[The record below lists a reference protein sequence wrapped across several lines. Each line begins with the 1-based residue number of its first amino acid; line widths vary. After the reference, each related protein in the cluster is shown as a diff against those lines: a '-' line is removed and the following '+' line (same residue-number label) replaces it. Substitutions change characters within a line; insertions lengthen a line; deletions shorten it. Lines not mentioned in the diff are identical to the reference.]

1 MSGMKLNDLDF
12 IRLLPLF
19 MRDDAAVQGL
29 AKSLDEIIPQLSE
42 SLKQLTT
49 WDHIDQL
56 SEKELDDLAWELNI
70 LWYDQAADIAAKR
83 DVVKNSDK
91 VYQHLGTKWAV
102 ENVIRSYFG
111 NGHIKEWF
119 EYDGEPGRFRI
130 HSNNPEITGD
140 RLASFLNL
148 VYKVK
153 RASAKLEA
161 VYIDLES
168 NGAIT
173 YGAASEMAG
182 AMDVWPLVIREIEST
197 GALTYGAGAQRDGRL
212 KVYPLAAKSIETD
225 GETGFTGAQVY
236 GLTLEIYPQGGNVN
250 G

>member
-1 MSGMKLNDLDF
+1 MSMKLNDLDF

-29 AKSLDEIIPQLSE
+29 AKGLDEIIPQLSE
-42 SLKQLTT
+42 SVKHLTT

-56 SEKELDDLAWELNI
+56 SETELDELAWELSI
-70 LWYDQAADIAAKR
+70 LWYDHAADIAAKR

-130 HSNNPEITGD
+130 HSTNPEITGP
-140 RLASFLNL
+140 RLAAFLNL

-168 NGAIT
+168 SGAIT

-182 AMDVWPLVIREIEST
+182 HMDVWPLVIREIEST
-197 GALTYGAGAQRDGRL
+197 GALTYGAANERTGRL
-212 KVYPLAAKSIETD
+212 KVYPLAAKSIETS
-225 GETGFTGAQVY
+225 GESGITGAQVY
-236 GLTLEIYPQGGNVN
+236 GLTLEIYPQGGNAN